1 MREKFWGYFPLTKD
15 EFKAIWNESYI
26 ILDTNILLN
35 LYRYSKSTQEI
46 LLENLEKKKDK
57 LVLHEIVLKEFF
69 RNRYSVINEHCKVIE
84 NLSEK
89 FKKIG
94 LNQIKSD
101 INSFRHT
108 NLNKENLINIIEEFE
123 EKINEELKKCEIINF
138 LDEDPILN
146 KITSL
151 FGENFILDFKDT
163 VKDDESKIAYDRY
176 IKKIPPG
183 YMDLDKSTENKG
195 NFEKDEYRK
204 YNDYFIWKQI
214 IKFAKDEKTNII
226 FVTDDAKE
234 DWFRKNRGKTL
245 GPREELLNEFYK
257 ETGKMIYIY
266 NTQSFLREINNNG
279 DELSEEMLDEIAEIT
294 EVSDYKEQ
302 KRSVSDWIKLI
313 NFLNSNINSDSDS
326 DSDKSNKIT
335 NNQEYDECE
344 YKKIISQ
351 IFENEKK
358 DNMKKQILE
367 DNRRLLYKWNMGDKI
382 EKKYLQE
389 IDIDKDFY
397 MEHDDNI

>member
-84 NLSEK
+84 DLSEK

-176 IKKIPPG
+176 NKKIPPG

-195 NFEKDEYRK
+195 NFEKDEYGK

-214 IKFAKDEKTNII
+214 INFAKDEKTNII

-279 DELSEEMLDEIAEIT
+279 DELSEEMLNEIAEIT
-294 EVSDYKEQ
+294 VFSDYKKQ
-302 KRSVSDWIKLI
+302 KWSASDLIKFI
-313 NFLNSNINSDSDS
+313 SFLGSNIKYDS

-351 IFENEKK
+351 IFENEIK

-367 DNRRLLYKWNMGDKI
+367 DNRGLRYEWNIGDKI
-382 EKKYLQE
+382 EKIYLQE
-389 IDIDKDFY
+389 KDIDKDCY
-397 MEHDDNI
+397 MKHDDNI